1 MERFSNLELVKFP
14 EVDEVD
20 KSILVNNFE
29 RFFSKFDLKD
39 ADKLTITVKDY
50 AKGGL
55 RRQHEVKAHFS
66 LNNKVFA
73 ASDTDWQLIE
83 TIQNVLKKL
92 EKEVQKSTS
101 K

>member
-1 MERFSNLELVKFP
+1 MEQFKNLELVKFP

-29 RFFSKFDLKD
+29 RFFSKFDLND
-39 ADKLTITVKDY
+39 SDKLTINVKDY

-55 RRQHEVKAHFS
+55 RRQHEVKAHFLLS
-66 LNNKVFA
+66 GEVFV
-73 ASDTDWQLIE
+73 ASHTDWQLIE

-92 EKEVQKSTS
+92 GKEVQKSTS